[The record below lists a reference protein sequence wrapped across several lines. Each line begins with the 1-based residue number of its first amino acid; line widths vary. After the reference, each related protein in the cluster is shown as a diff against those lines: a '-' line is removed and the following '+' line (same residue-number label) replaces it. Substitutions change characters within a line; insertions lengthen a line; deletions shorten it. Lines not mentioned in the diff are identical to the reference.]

1 MGAIN
6 KMKQSK
12 HNSDISNFEPFD
24 LQIEKEFIEQNKKI
38 NLVRHGHNN
47 KHKFAPFTRS
57 QRRKR
62 RMEVYRLHFEKGIP
76 AIRIADMM
84 NVDRNTINN
93 DLKILYNKAIN
104 ECYPNSMTFDDILQ
118 KQLVR
123 LETQR
128 DRLGQYLYESKD
140 INSRITIER
149 LISDID
155 FRLLGV
161 IEKLNQNIVR
171 FWDEVIKQINKL
183 AQNEKMKTR
192 YTSPFELNRI
202 SIDSRKS
209 LDDLKEEVLEQ
220 KKHV

>member
-1 MGAIN
+1 MTQA
-6 KMKQSK
+6 K
-12 HNSDISNFEPFD
+12 HNSDTPNFDPFD
-24 LQIEKEFIEQNKKI
+24 LQIDQAFIEENKKI
-38 NLVRHGHNN
+38 NLVRHRQNH

-93 DLKILYNKAIN
+93 DLKILYSKALNDYNPN
-104 ECYPNSMTFDDILQ
+104 EMTFDDILQ

-128 DRLGQYLYESKD
+128 DRLGQYLYEAKD
-140 INSRITIER
+140 LNCRITIER
-149 LISDID
+149 LIADID

-161 IEKLNQNIVR
+161 IERFNQNIVR
-171 FWDEVIKQINKL
+171 FWDEVIKQINKS
-183 AQNEKMKTR
+183 AENEKLKTR
-192 YTSPFELNRI
+192 YTSLFELNRI

-209 LDDLKEEVLEQ
+209 LDELKEEVLEQ